1 MVTWGMGV
9 VTKKKRLVLRTT
21 ILTLLVLAIGFTV
34 YMNIAGGR
42 SDTAE
47 VGKKAPDFVL
57 KDLDGHEYRLSDYR
71 GKGVFLNF
79 WGTYCEPCK
88 DEMPAMDRQYQ
99 IYKDQGVEIL
109 AVNVG
114 EAELAI
120 EKFINE
126 YDLTFPVIVDES
138 GDVQRA
144 YGIFPLPA
152 TYLINSDGI
161 IVDYITGRMDEADIQ
176 EYMERI
182 KP

>member
-1 MVTWGMGV
+1 MDR
-9 VTKKKRLVLRTT
+9 KRRRFFIRTAILT
-21 ILTLLVLAIGFTV
+21 ILAAAVVYTLYGHLTSDEKKALASGDI
-34 YMNIAGGR
+34 
-42 SDTAE
+42 
-47 VGKKAPDFVL
+47 APDFVL
-57 KDLDGHEYRLSDYR
+57 EDLNGKPYRLSDYR
-71 GKGVFLNF
+71 GKGVLLNF
-79 WGTYCEPCK
+79 WGTYCKPCK

-120 EKFINE
+120 EKFIND

-152 TYLINSDGI
+152 TY
-161 IVDYITGRMDEADIQ
+161 
-176 EYMERI
+176 
-182 KP
+182 